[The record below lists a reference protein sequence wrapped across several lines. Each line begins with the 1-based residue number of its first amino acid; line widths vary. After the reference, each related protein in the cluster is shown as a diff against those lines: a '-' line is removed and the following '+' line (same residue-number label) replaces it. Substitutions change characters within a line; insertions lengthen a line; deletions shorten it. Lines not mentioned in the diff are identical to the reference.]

1 LSLKRFFIYS
11 FALHAII
18 AAIIFFIPPA
28 TSKKTGGEF
37 FADLVSPEELTPRKP
52 RVLPAPRVRQ
62 APPSRPHAG
71 PRMPAIRGG
80 KSRPEKKSSQGIRKS
95 PPGGIESRKTGA
107 FPSVGKG
114 SPGGVGGETKTGPLR
129 GESNAQPGRASPSLK
144 DLFDRKII
152 ENFAKRNTEKEE
164 KEDRTFA
171 FNPKDYKFLIYN
183 KRLKERIESIWHY
196 PEEAAEKGI
205 YGDLVIKFTIKK
217 NGQLGAVE
225 LVRGSGYP
233 ILDKA
238 AIEALRD
245 GAPYWP
251 LPEEWGMD
259 AYTIE
264 GNFVYTIY
272 RSFIR

>member
-1 LSLKRFFIYS
+1 M
-11 FALHAII
+11 I
-18 AAIIFFIPPA
+18 AAIIFLIPPA
-28 TSKKTGGEF
+28 KSKKTGGEF
-37 FADLVSPEELTPRKP
+37 FADLVSPEELAPRKP
-52 RVLPAPRVRQ
+52 PVLPAPRVRQ
-62 APPSRPHAG
+62 APPSRSHAA
-71 PRMPAIRGG
+71 PRMPAMRGG
-80 KSRPEKKSSQGIRKS
+80 KSRLGEKSSQSIGKS
-95 PPGGIESRKTGA
+95 PPGGTETGKTGA

-114 SPGGVGGETKTGPLR
+114 PPKGVGGETKTGPPR
-129 GESNAQPGRASPSLK
+129 GESSAQPGRAGPSLK
-144 DLFDRKII
+144 DLLDRKII
-152 ENFAKRNTEKEE
+152 ENFAKRNIEKEE
-164 KEDRTFA
+164 KEAKVDRTFT

-183 KRLKERIESIWHY
+183 RRLKERIEGIWHY

-217 NGQLGAVE
+217 NGQLGEVE

-259 AYTIE
+259 TYTIE